1 MYLTEKKKR
10 KFLKNVLNIYI
21 STYLL
26 KLTLQIYISV
36 PSLIFKI
43 TK

>member
-36 PSLIFKI
+36 PSLI
-43 TK
+43 